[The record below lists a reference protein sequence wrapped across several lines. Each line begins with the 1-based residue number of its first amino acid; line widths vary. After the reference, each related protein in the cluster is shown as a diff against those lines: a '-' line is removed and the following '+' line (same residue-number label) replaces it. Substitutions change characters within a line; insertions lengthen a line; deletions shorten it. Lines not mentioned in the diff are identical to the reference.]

1 MVIAIESKLIGAPLF
16 RGLEIEKRLCQVS
29 HPRREPLRCLAG
41 ETRLVSESTWD
52 EGNADFIPSFRPA
65 TNRKAWTENPHLN
78 FLRLEVQP
86 LHVDEMS
93 P

>member
-1 MVIAIESKLIGAPLF
+1 MVTAIAPKLIGVLLF

-29 HPRREPLRCLAG
+29 HSRRSPLRYLAG

-52 EGNADFIPSFRPA
+52 EEEHRVHTKLLPRDHP
-65 TNRKAWTENPHLN
+65 KAWAEHPHLN

-86 LHVDEMS
+86 LRVDEMS